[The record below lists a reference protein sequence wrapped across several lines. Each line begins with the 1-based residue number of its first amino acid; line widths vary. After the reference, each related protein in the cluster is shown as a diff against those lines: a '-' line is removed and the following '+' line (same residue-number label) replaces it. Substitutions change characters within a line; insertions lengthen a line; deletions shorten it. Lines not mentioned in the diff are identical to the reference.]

1 MESTKPGVS
10 VVARRAV
17 LATSIV
23 IAAVAISTTLVRT
36 QEQTQQERPV
46 WDVQLAANTHA
57 SSNITIRNL
66 CKKTHSFTV
75 VQQQTPYL
83 SLLAGASVSVHGNSS
98 YNLPVRFST
107 DGMNAGQY
115 QGSVL
120 VKCENCRKEKGCQQ
134 DREVIPLH
142 LEVLA
147 AGAKP
152 DNPTQPQVPGAP
164 LVPDKK
170 APTSPIGGGPAGPVS
185 QPTATPA
192 PTPSDT
198 VSGEYCKEKVYKN
211 YRADQFE
218 RVDSSDSKRL
228 KVRSETGSGGGIV
241 VYFHCVD
248 GTSKTHS
255 TTFTVKKSDGTKDII
270 QVDCTP

>member
-1 MESTKPGVS
+1 
-10 VVARRAV
+10 
-17 LATSIV
+17 
-23 IAAVAISTTLVRT
+23 
-36 QEQTQQERPV
+36 
-46 WDVQLAANTHA
+46 
-57 SSNITIRNL
+57 
-66 CKKTHSFTV
+66 
-75 VQQQTPYL
+75 
-83 SLLAGASVSVHGNSS
+83 
-98 YNLPVRFST
+98 
-107 DGMNAGQY
+107 MNAGQY

-147 AGAKP
+147 AGAKQ

-164 LVPDKK
+164 LVPDNK
-170 APTSPIGGGPAGPVS
+170 APTGPIAGGPTGPVS
-185 QPTATPA
+185 RPTATPA

-211 YRADQFE
+211 YGAYQFE

-248 GTSKTHS
+248 ATSKTHS
-255 TTFTVKKSDGTKDII
+255 TNFTVKKSDGTKDII

>member
-1 MESTKPGVS
+1 
-10 VVARRAV
+10 
-17 LATSIV
+17 
-23 IAAVAISTTLVRT
+23 
-36 QEQTQQERPV
+36 
-46 WDVQLAANTHA
+46 
-57 SSNITIRNL
+57 
-66 CKKTHSFTV
+66 
-75 VQQQTPYL
+75 
-83 SLLAGASVSVHGNSS
+83 LAGASVSVHGNSS
-98 YNLPVRFST
+98 YNLLVRFST

-134 DREVIPLH
+134 DRELLPLR
-142 LEVLA
+142 LVVLA

-164 LVPDKK
+164 SMPDNKT
-170 APTSPIGGGPAGPVS
+170 PTGPIAGGPTGPVS
-185 QPTATPA
+185 QPTATPTPA
-192 PTPSDT
+192 PTDT
-198 VSGEYCKEKVYKN
+198 VTGEFCKEKVYKN

-248 GTSKTHS
+248 ATSKTHS